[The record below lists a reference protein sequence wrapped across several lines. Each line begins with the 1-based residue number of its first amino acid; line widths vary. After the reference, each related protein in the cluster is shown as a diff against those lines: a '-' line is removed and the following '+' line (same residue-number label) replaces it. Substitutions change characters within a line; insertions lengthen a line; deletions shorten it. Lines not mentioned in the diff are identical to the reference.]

1 MRYDVL
7 QRWCTAMVLLPM
19 LLALVGC
26 TGSTSSEPPSPSASS
41 LSVDLPEYYLS
52 GMVLQR
58 NKPIRLHGTVQGT
71 STSKS
76 VQVMARLT
84 YKDKQYESSTQA
96 GIDKQF
102 NITIDK
108 VPSQADA
115 YILTFLL
122 EGQVKRTIHNVYVGD
137 VFIAAGQS
145 NMELNYADYY
155 EQPDSFDSNVR
166 YMCTKSDLHIFVED
180 DNIRFLVVDHKIG
193 SSALPLKYF
202 NSAQWLPANESN
214 AKKLGYLP
222 QLFAEQLRL
231 HHPNI
236 PIGIIQ
242 TAWGGTDIARHLRDG
257 DIYANHIA
265 PLDGY
270 NVAGILWYQGENDA
284 AEQEPALQYE
294 ANFSTLINQ
303 YREVLG
309 DSDLPFL
316 YVQLARYTGYAYTP
330 IVRQAQFSVL
340 HSAAVNTTRNLAMTV
355 SMDTDKGTAKIIHPL
370 GKEILAKRMADQ
382 WLAIEGQTTIP
393 SGPQASSAEPVD
405 GDASTVSVSFNTGT
419 AHGLQALEPNRTLR
433 ATTSTL
439 TSSTDLPLQG
449 FEVAG
454 IDGVFHT
461 ASAYIQGN
469 TVRLHSDEVSAVSQ
483 VRYLWGGAPTSQSML
498 YNAQKLPAS
507 PFLIAVRNTPILYRN
522 R

>member
-166 YMCTKSDLHIFVED
+166 DMFTKSDLPSFVDD

-193 SSALPLKYF
+193 SSALPLKSF

-214 AKKLGYLP
+214 AKKLGNLP
-222 QLFAEQLRL
+222 Q
-231 HHPNI
+231 
-236 PIGIIQ
+236 
-242 TAWGGTDIARHLRDG
+242 
-257 DIYANHIA
+257 
-265 PLDGY
+265 
-270 NVAGILWYQGENDA
+270 
-284 AEQEPALQYE
+284 
-294 ANFSTLINQ
+294 
-303 YREVLG
+303 
-309 DSDLPFL
+309 
-316 YVQLARYTGYAYTP
+316 
-330 IVRQAQFSVL
+330 
-340 HSAAVNTTRNLAMTV
+340 
-355 SMDTDKGTAKIIHPL
+355 
-370 GKEILAKRMADQ
+370 
-382 WLAIEGQTTIP
+382 
-393 SGPQASSAEPVD
+393 
-405 GDASTVSVSFNTGT
+405 
-419 AHGLQALEPNRTLR
+419 
-433 ATTSTL
+433 
-439 TSSTDLPLQG
+439 
-449 FEVAG
+449 
-454 IDGVFHT
+454 
-461 ASAYIQGN
+461 
-469 TVRLHSDEVSAVSQ
+469 
-483 VRYLWGGAPTSQSML
+483 
-498 YNAQKLPAS
+498 
-507 PFLIAVRNTPILYRN
+507 
-522 R
+522 